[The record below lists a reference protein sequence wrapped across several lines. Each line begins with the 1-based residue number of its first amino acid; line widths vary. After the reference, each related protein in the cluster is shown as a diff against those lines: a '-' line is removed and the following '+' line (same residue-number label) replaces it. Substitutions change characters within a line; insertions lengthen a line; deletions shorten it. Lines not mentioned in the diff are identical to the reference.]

1 MFHEHFFELDDGRVA
16 VQLLVCLVRWSGTNE
31 CRVLEVLV
39 VQLKVELGL
48 ENLQL
53 KDGNVLKLFIE
64 DLDSLV
70 HTRKMIVE
78 LSKCTDFLELCCSFI
93 IEVISIK

>member
-39 VQLKVELGL
+39 VQLEVELSL
-48 ENLQL
+48 EDLYL
-53 KDGNVLKLFIE
+53 EYGDVFELLVE

-70 HTRKMIVE
+70 
-78 LSKCTDFLELCCSFI
+78 DA
-93 IEVISIK
+93 